1 VFAAEPAFLFDFR
14 EPTSISDRCRA
25 RSLKA
30 LSGVTETNDPRPV
43 STLNMGAL
51 FTGLLLAM
59 LLAALD
65 STIVATA
72 LPTIVAELGNVERL
86 SWVVTSYLLSQTIVI
101 PLYGKFGDLYGRRIV
116 LLSAIVIFVIGSALC
131 GLSTTLAGLIA
142 FRVLQG
148 LGGGGLIVTSQAAI
162 GDVVSP
168 RERGRYQGVL
178 GAAFGV
184 ASVAGPLLGGFFTTQ
199 LSWRWIFYI
208 NLPFGALALFM
219 IRRHLPAATRHVRHE
234 IDYVGAGVLSVALAA
249 VVLVTDLG
257 GLTFPWSSA
266 PIVGLAATAVIAI
279 IAFILVERGATEP
292 LLPLHLFRDRTF
304 TLAALVG
311 FSVGFA
317 LFGSVTYLPMFL
329 QLVKGSSPTISGLE
343 MMPMMVGTLMTSIGS
358 GQLISRYGKYR
369 AFPIIGTAIAAAALI
384 WLSYISA
391 DITIRQLVTRLFV
404 LGTGLGLVT
413 QVLIIAVQNTA
424 PYEDLGVATS
434 GATMFR
440 LIGGSVGTAVL
451 GSLFAARV
459 GGLHGI
465 TPENV
470 AGMHS
475 TASPEFA
482 AAVTGAIAMVFRV
495 AAGVGAAGFVLAWLI
510 PARPLRETVAAA
522 SSSIGKEAG
531 DAFAMPG
538 AGDAGSELL
547 RGVAALAD
555 RDTQRAYI
563 KSIADRAHVDLTPVS
578 AWLVLRLGED
588 PSATPE
594 RVAHEHNIPADRIEQ
609 GIAELRA
616 RGYAIGGP
624 ETRSR
629 LALTDEGCD
638 AYDRL
643 AKARR
648 ERLQQLYADWP
659 EAQRQQLAVLLQRL
673 ARELVPPRA
682 A

>member
-1 VFAAEPAFLFDFR
+1 
-14 EPTSISDRCRA
+14 
-25 RSLKA
+25 
-30 LSGVTETNDPRPV
+30 
-43 STLNMGAL
+43 MGAL

-116 LLSAIVIFVIGSALC
+116 LQSAIVVFIIGSALC

-184 ASVAGPLLGGFFTTQ
+184 ASVAGPLLGGFFTTH

-208 NLPFGALALFM
+208 NLPFGALALVM
-219 IRRHLPAATRHVRHE
+219 IRNHLPAATKHVRHE
-234 IDYVGAGVLSVALAA
+234 IDYVGAAVLSVALAA
-249 VVLVTDLG
+249 IVLVTDLG
-257 GLTFPWSSA
+257 GLTFPWSST
-266 PIVGLAATAVIAI
+266 PIVALGAVAMAAILAFLLA
-279 IAFILVERGATEP
+279 ERRAPEP
-292 LLPLHLFRDRTF
+292 ILPLRLFRDRTF
-304 TLAALVG
+304 PFAALVG

-329 QLVKGSSPTISGLE
+329 QLVKGSSPTMSGLE
-343 MMPMMVGTLMTSIGS
+343 MMPMMAGTLMTSIGS

-369 AFPIIGTAIAAAALI
+369 VFPIVGTAVATVALV
-384 WLSYISA
+384 WLSQITA
-391 DITIRQLVTRLFV
+391 DITIQQLVTRLFV

-424 PYEDLGVATS
+424 PYADLGVATS

-451 GSLFAARV
+451 GSLFAGHV

-465 TPENV
+465 TPDKV
-470 AGMHS
+470 AGVH
-475 TASPEFA
+475 ASVSSEFA
-482 AAVTGAIAMVFRV
+482 TAVTTAIALVFRV
-495 AAGVGAAGFVLAWLI
+495 AAVVAAAGFVLAWLI

-522 SSSIGKEAG
+522 SSNVGKEAG

-563 KSIADRAHVDLTPVS
+563 KSIADRAHVDLMPVS

-588 PSATPE
+588 PNATPE
-594 RVAHEHNIPADRIEQ
+594 RVAREHNIPAGRIEQ

-616 RGYAIGGP
+616 HGYAIAESG
-624 ETRSR
+624 TRSR
-629 LALTDEGCD
+629 LALTDEGCH

-643 AKARR
+643 AHARR
-648 ERLQQLYADWP
+648 ERLQELYADWP
-659 EAQRQQLAVLLQRL
+659 DAQRQQLAVLLQRL